1 MEVLYPRCAGLDV
14 HQASVVASLRIA
26 EGAKASHE
34 VRTFETT
41 TKGLLALADWLSGA
55 GCTHV
60 AMESTG
66 VYWKPIWH
74 VLDGHFE
81 LILANALKIRSVPG
95 RKTDVNDAMWI
106 ADLLA
111 HGLIRGSFVPPAA
124 IHELRDLTRTRK
136 QLVREVA
143 QHTLRIQ
150 KVLEDSNL
158 KLTSV
163 ISDVMGMSGRA
174 MIEAIIRGEQDPER
188 LADLSQGRLKASRP
202 AVIAALQG
210 RVTPHHRFL
219 LQLHLNQID
228 ALEVAVRDVEA
239 RLGDALAPFQAA
251 IDRLMTIP
259 AVGRTVARVI
269 VAEIGVDM
277 HRFPTAAHLVSWAGL
292 CPRQAESAGKRLS
305 TRTRPG
311 NPWLK
316 TTLVQVAWVAA
327 RTRNTYLRTQFL
339 RLKSRRGPKK
349 AILAVAA
356 SMLTAAYHI
365 LNEETTYQELGSDY
379 FERRDKGQV
388 TRRLIRRLEQL
399 GLSVE
404 VKPAA

>member
-14 HQASVVASLRIA
+14 HQRTVVACARIA
-26 EGAKASHE
+26 SGSTVQQD
-34 VRTFETT
+34 VRTFSTT
-41 TKGLLALADWLSGA
+41 TGDLLALADWLTSH

-74 VLDGHFE
+74 VLEGQFE
-81 LILANALKIRSVPG
+81 LILANALQIRSVPG
-95 RKTDVNDAMWI
+95 RKSDVNDAMWI
-106 ADLLA
+106 ADLVA
-111 HGLIRGSFVPPAA
+111 HGLIRGSFVPPAP

-150 KVLEDSNL
+150 KVLEDANL

-163 ISDVMGMSGRA
+163 LSDVLGMSGRG
-174 MIEAIIRGEQDPER
+174 MIEAIIQGETDPER

-210 RVTPHHRFL
+210 RVTSHHRFL
-219 LQLHLNQID
+219 LRLHLTHID
-228 ALEVAVRDVEA
+228 TLERAVREVEA
-239 RLGDALAPFQAA
+239 RLGDALVPFHAA
-251 IDRLMTIP
+251 VDRLMTIP
-259 AVGRTVARVI
+259 AVRQTVARVI
-269 VAEIGVDM
+269 VAEIGLDRS
-277 HRFPTAAHLVSWAGL
+277 RFPTAGHLVSWAGL
-292 CPRQAESAGKRLS
+292 CPRLDESAGKRRS

-311 NPWLK
+311 APWLK
-316 TTLVQVAWVAA
+316 TALVQAAWVAA
-327 RTRNTYLRTQFL
+327 RTRNTYLRAQFL

-365 LNEETTYQELGSDY
+365 LKNDATYAELGADY
-379 FERRDKGQV
+379 FERRSKTQI
-388 TRRLIRRLEQL
+388 TRRLVKRLESL
-399 GLSVE
+399 GLAVE
-404 VKPAA
+404 IRPAA

>member
-14 HQASVVASLRIA
+14 HQQTVVACARV
-26 EGAKASHE
+26 ASGSTVHQE
-34 VRTFETT
+34 VRTFGTAT
-41 TKGLLALADWLSGA
+41 GDLLALADWLTA
-55 GCTHV
+55 HECTHV

-74 VLDGHFE
+74 VLDGHFA
-81 LILANALKIRSVPG
+81 LILANALQIRSVPG
-95 RKTDVNDAMWI
+95 RKSDVNDAMWI

-111 HGLIRGSFVPPAA
+111 HGLIRSSFVPPAP

-136 QLVREVA
+136 QLVREIA

-150 KVLEDSNL
+150 KVLEDANL

-163 ISDVMGMSGRA
+163 ISDVLGMSGRA
-174 MIEAIIRGEQDPER
+174 MIEAIIKGEQNPER

-210 RVTPHHRFL
+210 FVTPHHRFL
-219 LQLHLNQID
+219 LRLHLTQID
-228 ALEVAVRDVEA
+228 TLESAVRDVEA
-239 RLGDALAPFQAA
+239 RLGDALTPFQAG
-251 IDRLMTIP
+251 IDRLLTIP
-259 AVGRTVARVI
+259 AVGQTVARVI
-269 VAEIGVDM
+269 VAEIGMDM
-277 HRFPTAAHLVSWAGL
+277 SRFPTAGHLVSWAGL
-292 CPRQAESAGKRLS
+292 CPRQDESAGKRLS

-327 RTRNTYLRTQFL
+327 RTRNTYLRAQFL
-339 RLKSRRGPKK
+339 RIKSRRGPKK

-356 SMLTAAYHI
+356 SMLTAAYYI
-365 LNEETTYQELGSDY
+365 LKDEVPYLELGADH
-379 FERRDKGQV
+379 FDRRNQAQ
-388 TRRLIRRLEQL
+388 TARRLVKRLESL
-399 GLSVE
+399 GLLVE
-404 VKPAA
+404 VRPAV

>member
-14 HQASVVASLRIA
+14 HQQTVVACARTAAGSTVRQD
-26 EGAKASHE
+26 
-34 VRTFETT
+34 VRTFGTT
-41 TKGLLALADWLSGA
+41 TGDLLALADWLTEHA
-55 GCTHV
+55 CTHV

-74 VLDGHFE
+74 VLDGQFA
-81 LILANALKIRSVPG
+81 LILANAMHIRSVPG

-111 HGLIRGSFVPPAA
+111 HGLIRSSFVPPAA
-124 IHELRDLTRTRK
+124 IHDLRDLTRTRK

-150 KVLEDSNL
+150 KVLEDANL
-158 KLTSV
+158 KITSV
-163 ISDVMGMSGRA
+163 LSDVLGMSGRA
-174 MIEAIIRGEQDPER
+174 MIDAIIGGEDDAER
-188 LADLSQGRLKASRP
+188 LADLSRGRLKASRP
-202 AVIAALQG
+202 AVVAALQG
-210 RVTPHHRFL
+210 RVTLHHRFL
-219 LQLHLNQID
+219 LRLHLTQID

-239 RLGDALAPFQAA
+239 RVGEALAPFQAA
-251 IDRLMTIP
+251 VDRLMTIP
-259 AVGRTVARVI
+259 AVGQTVARVI
-269 VAEIGVDM
+269 VAEIGFDM
-277 HRFPTAAHLVSWAGL
+277 DRFPTAGHLVSWAGL
-292 CPRQAESAGKRLS
+292 CPRQQESAGKRLS

-327 RTRNTYLRTQFL
+327 RTRNTYLRAQFL

-356 SMLTAAYHI
+356 SILTAAYYI
-365 LNEETTYQELGSDY
+365 LKRETTYAELGADY
-379 FERRDKGQV
+379 FEQRSKAQI
-388 TRRLIRRLEQL
+388 TRRLVKRLESL
-399 GLSVE
+399 GLTVE
-404 VKPAA
+404 IKPAA

>member
-14 HQASVVASLRIA
+14 HQQSVAACARVASGTAIQQ
-26 EGAKASHE
+26 E
-34 VRTFETT
+34 VRTFGTT
-41 TKGLLALADWLSGA
+41 TGELLALADWLTGH

-60 AMESTG
+60 ALESTG

-74 VLDGHFE
+74 VLDGQFE
-81 LILANALKIRSVPG
+81 LILANALQIRSVPG

-111 HGLIRGSFVPPAA
+111 HGLIRSSFVPPAP
-124 IHELRDLTRTRK
+124 IYELRDLTRTRK
-136 QLVREVA
+136 QLVREVS

-150 KVLEDSNL
+150 KVLEDANL

-163 ISDVMGMSGRA
+163 LSDVMGQSGRA
-174 MIEAIIRGEQDPER
+174 MIEALIRGEQDSER

-202 AVIAALQG
+202 AVLAALQG
-210 RVTPHHRFL
+210 CVTAHHRFL
-219 LQLHLNQID
+219 LRLHLTQID
-228 ALEVAVRDVEA
+228 ALNDAVREVEA

-251 IDRLMTIP
+251 VDRLMTIP

-269 VAEIGVDM
+269 VAEIGLDM
-277 HRFPTAAHLVSWAGL
+277 SRFPTAGHLVSWAGL
-292 CPRQAESAGKRLS
+292 CPRQHESAGKRLS
-305 TRTRPG
+305 TRTRHG

-327 RTRNTYLRTQFL
+327 RTRNTYLRAQFL
-339 RLKSRRGPKK
+339 RLKSRRGSKK

-356 SMLTAAYHI
+356 SILTAAYHI
-365 LNEETTYQELGSDY
+365 LKDDVPYHELGADY
-379 FERRDKGQV
+379 FDHRDKAHI
-388 TRRLIRRLEQL
+388 TRRLVRRLEAL
-399 GLSVE
+399 GLSVD
-404 VKPAA
+404 VRPAA